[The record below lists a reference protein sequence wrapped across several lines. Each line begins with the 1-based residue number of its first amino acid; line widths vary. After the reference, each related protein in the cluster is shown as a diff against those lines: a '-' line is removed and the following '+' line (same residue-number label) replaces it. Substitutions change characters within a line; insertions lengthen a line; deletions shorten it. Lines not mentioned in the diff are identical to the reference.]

1 MGGEEDRK
9 GYRKNEREEQ
19 QMKGRNN
26 RKKTRRLKSARQSGS
41 ATNGSGV
48 VCKRGNE
55 AIDKSVCEV
64 YQVRNPEQCFG
75 CIHFRG

>member
-1 MGGEEDRK
+1 
-9 GYRKNEREEQ
+9 
-19 QMKGRNN
+19 MKGRNN
-26 RKKTRRLKSARQSGS
+26 RKKTLNVKRK
-41 ATNGSGV
+41 NGSGI

-75 CIHFRG
+75 CMYFRG

>member
-1 MGGEEDRK
+1 MMGNKFG
-9 GYRKNEREEQ
+9 
-19 QMKGRNN
+19 
-26 RKKTRRLKSARQSGS
+26 RKKTRKFKTQQAQANS
-41 ATNGSGV
+41 V

-75 CIHFRG
+75 CQYFRG